1 MSDTTQATSPKTVAD
16 LPANS
21 IGLFSTTSSSL
32 ANIAPALS
40 VYLTIPA
47 VLSRGLDEGNA

>member
-32 ANIAPALS
+32 ASKGGP
-40 VYLTIPA
+40 TTT
-47 VLSRGLDEGNA
+47 VLSRALDEDSA